1 MRAGSEVSASSA
13 TPRERNT
20 EAVAGAAE
28 GDFDKRSQRA
38 HHPAVAEAPAAARNE
53 LLFDAV
59 LHPHRSLN
67 RGGFIALMAA
77 LGVVSFTAGM
87 VFLLAGAWPVFGF
100 FGLDVA
106 LVWLAFR
113 LNYRSG
119 RLVERVR
126 LTCQALEVE
135 RIAASGRASRWRFQ
149 PYWLRVVL
157 EDRGEHHSR
166 LALRSHGKELVIGA
180 FLSPPER
187 ASLCAA
193 LTAALARCRC
203 LPAAIG

>member
-1 MRAGSEVSASSA
+1 MA
-13 TPRERNT
+13 
-20 EAVAGAAE
+20 
-28 GDFDKRSQRA
+28 D
-38 HHPAVAEAPAAARNE
+38 APAASPRDE

-59 LHPHRSLN
+59 LHPHRSLS
-67 RGGFIALMAA
+67 RAGFIVLMMA
-77 LGVVSFTAGM
+77 LGAISFTAGM
-87 VFLLAGAWPVFGF
+87 VFLLAGAWPVVGF

-106 LVWLAFR
+106 LVYLAFR
-113 LNYRSG
+113 LNYRAG
-119 RLVERVR
+119 RLVERLR
-126 LTCQALEVE
+126 LTFEALEVE
-135 RIAASGRASRWRFQ
+135 RIVPSGRTSRWRFQ